1 MPKPL
6 VTALA
11 IGAGGFAGSLAR
23 YYLADGV
30 KRLFPTH
37 FPLGTMIVNL
47 SGCFILGW
55 FYSATAGRVPAVSDT
70 TKLAVTVGFLGA
82 YTTFSTLMYESA
94 ALFELSMPWRAM
106 LNMFVSLLLGLL
118 AVWLG
123 AACGKPAAL

>member
-6 VTALA
+6 LNALA
-11 IGAGGFAGSLAR
+11 IGAAGFAGALAR
-23 YYLADGV
+23 YYLAEAV

-37 FPLGTMIVNL
+37 FPLGTLIVNL

-55 FYSATAGRVPAVSDT
+55 FYTATAHRLDLSDT

-94 ALFELSMPWRAM
+94 TLFELQMPWRAT
-106 LNMFVSLLLGLL
+106 LNMLASLTLGLL
-118 AVWLG
+118 AIWLG
-123 AACGKPAAL
+123 IWCGKKL